1 VGSALRIVKSLGIS
15 ERRIEDAHVPGERY
29 YGTFSMVGRCERT
42 GELGVCVSTAVPAVG
57 SVVPHVELGVGAIA
71 TQATTN
77 VMYGIRGLQL
87 LKLGLSPETVLKA
100 LLAEDEKREVRQV
113 SIIDSLGRN
122 VAHTGTEAVE
132 WKGHRLGRNYVVA
145 GNMLVGPQV
154 IQAMAVRF
162 ESSDGSLEDRLM
174 SVLEAGQAAGGDK
187 RGRVSAA
194 LVVKKINPEGKLRPY
209 VDLRVDDHPDPVR
222 ELRRIFDAYKAKY
235 FPSQKQ

>member
-1 VGSALRIVKSLGIS
+1 
-15 ERRIEDAHVPGERY
+15 
-29 YGTFSMVGRCERT
+29 MVGRCEWT

-57 SVVPHVELGVGAIA
+57 SVVPHVELGIGAIA

-87 LKLGLSPETVLKA
+87 LKLGLSPETVLRA

-122 VAHTGTEAVE
+122 VAHTGTDAVD
-132 WKGHRLGRNYVVA
+132 WKGHRLGRSYVVA

-154 IQAMAVRF
+154 IQAMAGRF
-162 ESSDGSLEDRLM
+162 ESSEGSLEDRLM
-174 SVLEAGQAAGGDK
+174 AVLEAGQAAGGDK

-194 LVVKKINPEGKLRPY
+194 LLVKKINPEGKLRPY
-209 VDLRVDDHPDPVR
+209 IDLRVDDHPDPVR
-222 ELRRIFDAYKAKY
+222 ELRRIFDAYKTRY
-235 FPSQKQ
+235 FPPQKQ

>member
-1 VGSALRIVKSLGIS
+1 MIVKPFGIS
-15 ERRIEDAHVPGERY
+15 ERKIANAHVPRERY
-29 YGTFSMVGRCERT
+29 YGTFSMVARCAQT

-57 SVVPHVELGVGAIA
+57 SVVPHVELGVAAIA

-87 LKLGLSPETVLKA
+87 LRLGLSPETVLTA
-100 LLAEDEKREVRQV
+100 LLAEDDKREVRQV

-122 VAHTGTEAVE
+122 VAHTGTDAVE

-154 IQAMAVRF
+154 IQAMAGRF
-162 ESSDGSLEDRLM
+162 ESSESSLEDRLIA
-174 SVLEAGQAAGGDK
+174 VLEAGQAAGGDK

-194 LVVKKINPEGKLRPY
+194 LLVKKINPERKLRPY
-209 VDLRVDDHPDPVR
+209 IDLRVDDHPDPVR
-222 ELRRIFDAYKAKY
+222 ELRRIFDAYKTRY
-235 FPSQKQ
+235 FPPHNQ